1 MKQVIWKLE
10 CGRNP
15 LVKDYVFFPVKN
27 NQYWSW
33 NEMKTVHV
41 ASSVAIYLY
50 KSPIYPATTMRVNK
64 SDSIG
69 ARPSDIIILKLSF

>member
-1 MKQVIWKLE
+1 
-10 CGRNP
+10 
-15 LVKDYVFFPVKN
+15 
-27 NQYWSW
+27 
-33 NEMKTVHV
+33 MKTVHV

-50 KSPIYPATTMRVNK
+50 KSSIYPATTMRVNK